1 MPSDRDETSALVRV
15 LRALRGGTQEKMAT
29 AARIDGS
36 SLSRY
41 ESGESSPR
49 REALERLAGAAGL
62 PLELAVA
69 VVRLA
74 RAAAGAPA
82 GAVAVPE
89 AAEDA
94 AFEEALR
101 RAGRA
106 TAAGFVAELAAAEV
120 AAARPRPPAAEDRAV
135 SAEQWRRLEPYG
147 APERRLL
154 VESARELQGWGLAW
168 RLCEESER
176 AAADTAREALE
187 LAALG
192 LRAAE
197 LAPGS
202 ERWRKRLQGYAWGF
216 VGNARRVASDLPGA
230 EKAFTRAWM
239 LWREGAGSDPA
250 GLLGEWR
257 LLDREASL
265 RRALRQWDKALA
277 LLDRARAAA
286 PAAAVGRILMNRAF
300 TLEQAGD
307 AEAALAALRE
317 AAPLVDGTEAPRL
330 PCVLRFNLITLLCH
344 LGRFADAAGALPEV
358 RELAERL
365 GNRLDLV
372 RVRWL
377 AGRVAAGL
385 GRQEEA
391 RAALAQAAEE
401 FMALG
406 NAYDTALVGLE
417 LALLELEEGRGGAV
431 RELAREMVWIFD
443 AQGVHREAVAAL
455 RLFCRAAEAE
465 RATPALARRLVAYL
479 ERARHDPRLRFGEAA
494 SGGGGGGRRRG

>member
-15 LRALRGGTQEKMAT
+15 LRALRGGTQEKMAA
-29 AARIDGS
+29 AARIHGS
-36 SLSRY
+36 TLCRY
-41 ESGESSPR
+41 ESGESLPR
-49 REALERLAGAAGL
+49 REALERLARAAGL
-62 PLELAVA
+62 PLEVAEA

-74 RAAAGAPA
+74 RAAAGAP
-82 GAVAVPE
+82 GAVAAPDG
-89 AAEDA
+89 AEDGV
-94 AFEEALR
+94 FEEALR

-106 TAAGFVAELAAAEV
+106 AVAGFVAELAATEAE
-120 AAARPRPPAAEDRAV
+120 AARPRPPAAEDRAAG
-135 SAEQWRRLEPYG
+135 AELWRRLEPYG
-147 APERRLL
+147 AAQRRLL
-154 VESARELQGWGLAW
+154 VESAREFQSWGLAW

-202 ERWRKRLQGYAWGF
+202 AGWRKRLQGYAWGF

-230 EKAFTRAWM
+230 EKSFTRAWT

-286 PAAAVGRILMNRAF
+286 PAGALGRILMNRAF

-317 AAPLVDGTEAPRL
+317 AAPLVDASDDLRQSWG
-330 PCVLRFNLITLLCH
+330 VRFNLITLLCH
-344 LGRFADAAGALPEV
+344 LGRFADAAAALPGV

-372 RVRWL
+372 RMEWL

-385 GRQEEA
+385 GRKEEA
-391 RAALAQAAEE
+391 RASLARVAEE
-401 FMALG
+401 FTALG

-417 LALLELEEGRGGAV
+417 LAVLELEEGRGGAV

-443 AQGVHREAVAAL
+443 AQGVHREAVGAL

-465 RATPALARRLVAYL
+465 RATPELARRVAAYL
-479 ERARHDPRLRFGEAA
+479 ERARHDPRVRFGEGV
-494 SGGGGGGRRRG
+494 GGGGGKGRGRG